1 MANFRVRTPAEYVRM
16 LWKRKFY
23 IIVPAIIVT
32 STLMYVIKSLPDVY
46 KSEALVLVE
55 QSKVNSASQA
65 PQVDITSRLG
75 TIKNLVTSRT
85 SLKEIIENF
94 GLYREYKLT
103 NVAEETIL
111 DEMRKHIDLNTRST
125 GGGANAFTI
134 EFRGQDPTLVRDVT
148 AELTRRFID
157 THEQTTVYEINRL
170 MEQLDNQLAER
181 KKQLE
186 AIEAERAAL
195 QRDHPE
201 VFEGNDK
208 TIIGQ
213 INSLTLQMQSLRSSA
228 DSLANNISTME
239 TMRNSYKN
247 PSTAS
252 LNLPPR
258 FSGNPTEG
266 PLMVR
271 LADLKAALSTKRK
284 IFKDKHPEIQE
295 LSGQIEAVEKQLQDA
310 KDSAQKEND
319 SIRAE
324 QLAQLKD
331 NPALKEWDIRIEGG
345 RREYAMKQNE
355 ISQIQSQISSLNAR
369 LQGVPALQATVQ
381 KIERDYLTIQKNYEA
396 LLSQRDNAKIS
407 TDIAKELGGNTFKL
421 QDAANTPE
429 RPFAP
434 QRSILYGL
442 SLLLGIASGLAIA
455 LAMEARSLFTIQD
468 ARDVEHYM
476 HLPLLVTIPQI
487 VTDNERRQR
496 AMLRLVQVAGVILL
510 ILVAIP
516 VLVTVLQ
523 RSRVL
528 NIFAGVY

>member
-32 STLMYVIKSLPDVY
+32 STLVYVIRSLPDVY

-75 TIKNLVTSRT
+75 TIKNLVISRT

-94 GLYREYKLT
+94 GLYRDLKAA
-103 NVAEETIL
+103 NVAEETVL
-111 DEMRKHIDLNTRST
+111 DEMRKHIDVLTRST

-134 EFRGQDPTLVRDVT
+134 EFKGQDPALVRDVT

-157 THEQTTVYEINRL
+157 TYTLTIDYENTRLVEQF
-170 MEQLDNQLAER
+170 DNQLVER
-181 KKQLE
+181 KKHLE
-186 AIEAERAAL
+186 SIEAERAVL

-208 TIIGQ
+208 TITSQ

-228 DSLANNISTME
+228 DSLANNISMME
-239 TMRNSYKN
+239 TMKSNTQN
-247 PSTAS
+247 PSTV
-252 LNLPPR
+252 NFNQPR
-258 FSGNPTEG
+258 VINGSEG

-284 IFKDKHPEIQE
+284 IFKDKHPEILE
-295 LSGQIEAVEKQLQDA
+295 LMGQIEAVEKQLQETKDLA
-310 KDSAQKEND
+310 KKEDEESRQAQVAARKE
-319 SIRAE
+319 
-324 QLAQLKD
+324 
-331 NPALKEWDIRIEGG
+331 NPALKEWDIRIEGA

-355 ISQIQSQISSLNAR
+355 IGQLQSQISSLNAR
-369 LQGVPALQATVQ
+369 LEGVPALQAAVQ
-381 KIERDYLTIQKNYEA
+381 KIERDYLTTQKDYEA
-396 LLSQRDNAKIS
+396 LLTQRNNAKMG
-407 TDIAKELGGNTFKL
+407 TEIAKELGGNTFKL

-442 SLLLGIASGLAIA
+442 SLMLGIASGLAIA

-487 VTDNERRQR
+487 VTDTERRQR

>member
-1 MANFRVRTPAEYVRM
+1 MANFRIRTPAEYVRM
-16 LWKRKFY
+16 LWKRKFF

-32 STLMYVIKSLPDVY
+32 STLIYVIKNLPDVY

-94 GLYREYKLT
+94 GLYREYKAT

-134 EFRGQDPTLVRDVT
+134 EFRGQDPGLVREVT

-201 VFEGNDK
+201 VFEGQDK
-208 TIIGQ
+208 TITSQ

-228 DSLANNISTME
+228 DALANNISIME
-239 TMRNSYKN
+239 TMRNNAKN
-247 PSTAS
+247 PTAPS
-252 LNLPPR
+252 FNIAQRNPNEAPLRAKIAELNAL
-258 FSGNPTEG
+258 
-266 PLMVR
+266 
-271 LADLKAALSTKRK
+271 LSTKLK
-284 IFKDKHPEIQE
+284 IFKPKHPEIQE
-295 LSGQIEAVEKQLQDA
+295 LMGQIEAVEKQLQET
-310 KDSAQKEND
+310 KDSARKDDELMRD
-319 SIRAE
+319 A

-331 NPALKEWDIRIEGG
+331 NPGLKEWDIRIEGA

-355 ISQIQSQISSLNAR
+355 IGQVQSQISSLNAK
-369 LQGVPALQATVQ
+369 LVGVPALQAQVQ
-381 KIERDYLTIQKNYEA
+381 KIERDYLTIQKNYES
-396 LLSQRDNAKIS
+396 LLSQRDNTALS
-407 TDIAKELGGNTFKL
+407 TGIAKELGGNTFKL

>member
-32 STLMYVIKSLPDVY
+32 STLMYVIKNLPDVY

-94 GLYREYKLT
+94 GLYREYKNA

-111 DEMRKHIDLNTRST
+111 EEMRKHIDLQTRST

-134 EFRGQDPTLVRDVT
+134 EFRGAEPGLVRDVT

-157 THEQTTVYEINRL
+157 THTLTQQYEGTRM
-170 MEQLDNQLAER
+170 MEQFDNQLAER
-181 KKQLE
+181 KKELE
-186 AIEAERAAL
+186 RIESEKAAL
-195 QRDHPE
+195 QRDHSE

-208 TIIGQ
+208 TITSQ
-213 INSLTLQMQSLRSSA
+213 INSLSLQLQSLQSSS

-239 TMRNSYKN
+239 TVKNSTKN
-247 PSTAS
+247 QPIT
-252 LNLPPR
+252 LPNFNGQR
-258 FSGNPTEG
+258 FNPNEA
-266 PLMVR
+266 PLR
-271 LADLKAALSTKRK
+271 AKLADLNAALSTKLK

-295 LSGQIEAVEKQLQDA
+295 LKGQIEAVEKQLQET
-310 KDSAQKEND
+310 KDSVIKEEAAMREAQEAA
-319 SIRAE
+319 S
-324 QLAQLKD
+324 KD
-331 NPALKEWDIRIEGG
+331 NPAIKEWEIRIEGG
-345 RREYAMKQNE
+345 RREYAIKQNE
-355 ISQIQSQISSLNAR
+355 IAQVKSQIASLNSKLA
-369 LQGVPALQATVQ
+369 GVPALQASVQ
-381 KIERDYLTIQKNYEA
+381 KIQRDYQTIQKDYET
-396 LLSQRDNAKIS
+396 LLTQRNNAKMSI
-407 TDIAKELGGNTFKL
+407 DINNEFGSNTFKL

-429 RPFAP
+429 KPSAP
-434 QRSILYGL
+434 QRTILYGL
-442 SLLLGIASGLAIA
+442 SLLLGLASGLAIA